1 MVDWRLPEGNLM
13 DEVPMKEIVGHLS
26 NSQLKEPSD
35 ASDLSVTEVA
45 RLSRAHRD
53 N

>member
-26 NSQLKEPSD
+26 NPCLK
-35 ASDLSVTEVA
+35 
-45 RLSRAHRD
+45 RAVSLQAAA
-53 N
+53 